1 MLIEVS
7 EGSGEP
13 VYRLH
18 GEWRASAVAELNAAV
33 AMIDPPRGPKA
44 WIDAAGLSSIDLT
57 GAHFAARLV
66 DRLRSAGSAVDWQ
79 GPPPETVAFERSALA
94 VPRDAAVPAEEPETR
109 SPVAELGR
117 LTVRWLGLVRAEV
130 GFVGGLT
137 VVLARGLRAPRH
149 LRLPSIVRHVSET
162 GLQAVPIVALIAFL
176 ISVIVA
182 YIGAQELQ
190 QFGGQVFVV
199 DLVTLSVLRE
209 LGVLLTAIIV
219 AGRSG
224 SAFAAEIGV
233 MQLNDEVDALGAMGI
248 DPYEVLV
255 LPRVIGLVIALPLLT
270 VVADAMGLA
279 GGAVLSWLV
288 LGIPF
293 NQFAVRMQEALA
305 TTTFWAG
312 LLKAPFFAALIALVG
327 TYRGFEVRDS
337 SRELGR
343 RTTQAVVES
352 IFMVLLIDAIF
363 AVIYWQV
370 DF

>member
-1 MLIEVS
+1 MLIELDRR
-7 EGSGEP
+7 EGKP
-13 VYRLH
+13 VYRLL
-18 GEWRASAVAELNAAV
+18 GAWRAASVRELDEAVTTV
-33 AMIDPPRGPKA
+33 RIDGPGPA
-44 WIDAAGLSSIDLT
+44 LLDASGLESIDLT
-57 GAHFAARLV
+57 GAHFVERLSE
-66 DRLRSAGSAVDWQ
+66 RLRAAGVDPGWE
-79 GPPPETVAFERSALA
+79 GSPPESVAFERATLSADQAKEEAEPAAQRSVLAVLGMWTVDSVAATRNALA
-94 VPRDAAVPAEEPETR
+94 F
-109 SPVAELGR
+109 LGS
-117 LTVRWLGLVRAEV
+117 LTVAFL
-130 GFVGGLT
+130 
-137 VVLARGLRAPRH
+137 RGLRVPRH
-149 LRLPSIVRHVSET
+149 LRIPSVVRHVSES

-199 DLVTLSVLRE
+199 DLVALSVLRE

-224 SAFAAEIGV
+224 SAYAAEIGV
-233 MQLNDEVDALGAMGI
+233 MQLNEEVDALGAMGVNAV
-248 DPYEVLV
+248 EVLV

-270 VVADAMGLA
+270 VIADAMGLA

-293 NQFAVRMQEALA
+293 NQFAIRTQEALA

-312 LLKAPFFAALIALVG
+312 LLKAPVFAALIALVG
-327 TYRGFEVRDS
+327 TYRGLQVHGS

-352 IFMVLLIDAIF
+352 IFLVLLADAIF
-363 AVIYWQV
+363 AVVYWQI